1 MNDEMKFTNHNN
13 EDQEILQLLEMLSQ
27 LPEAPVPD
35 EFDLRMR
42 RALKEE
48 NAKRRE
54 EAAVKKTA
62 VKNSI
67 WKKWTAMAACL
78 MIGFLSFQMIQGGV
92 SSDMMESAVKN
103 ETADI
108 GESAGPTVAM
118 EAEIQKIADEP
129 ADELPL
135 LQEEPVLISDIM
147 DGTWTLEKSAETNY
161 GAGMGIDG
169 EMLQISRG
177 QAASKSR
184 EAFMADCD
192 QALVLLTEGIAE
204 GDSRKLAEAMNYKN
218 TLEYT
223 EEEADHVLKLY
234 NDLFTEEE
242 TSLDW
247 KNISVTA
254 WSRSHVYRLT
264 DGIRGLMVVIT
275 DTPDGLK
282 VVEPIM
288 EHSEWLY
295 EQIGG
300 QDFTLVDVI
309 YTPETEEIEFL
320 VELNKR
326 KKKETR
332 SFVWKET
339 ESL

>member
-1 MNDEMKFTNHNN
+1 M
-13 EDQEILQLLEMLSQ
+13 
-27 LPEAPVPD
+27 
-35 EFDLRMR
+35 
-42 RALKEE
+42 
-48 NAKRRE
+48 
-54 EAAVKKTA
+54 
-62 VKNSI
+62 
-67 WKKWTAMAACL
+67 
-78 MIGFLSFQMIQGGV
+78 
-92 SSDMMESAVKN
+92 
-103 ETADI
+103 
-108 GESAGPTVAM
+108 
-118 EAEIQKIADEP
+118 
-129 ADELPL
+129 
-135 LQEEPVLISDIM
+135 
-147 DGTWTLEKSAETNY
+147 NY

-177 QAASKSR
+177 QAASELR

-192 QALVLLTEGIAE
+192 QALILLTEGIAE
-204 GDSRKLAEAMNYKN
+204 GDSRKMAEAMNYKN

-223 EEEADHVLKLY
+223 DEEAEHVLKLY

-242 TSLDW
+242 TALDW
-247 KNISVTA
+247 KNINVTA

-264 DGIRGLMVVIT
+264 DGIRGLMVIIT

-282 VVEPIM
+282 MVEPIM